1 MSPCVVVEARSPLV
15 EGVGNQ
21 ENGARRLT
29 LGRVLFL
36 VLGGIAL
43 IYALLAGL
51 RTVTDPDFGWQM
63 ASGRWIVQHHYIP
76 STDIFSYTATGSPW
90 IYPVAGELLFY
101 GIYLLGGFALLSW
114 IGALTCVGTVA
125 ILLRRGSAFTA
136 AVAIL
141 GIPLIADRTVPRGE
155 MFTVLLFAAFLLL
168 LWENYETSR
177 APLFWLPVLMVA
189 WVNLHLGF
197 IAGFALIAGFAG
209 LDVLELFFGKARRT
223 AALRRLKR
231 ALPWYAATG
240 VATLINPWGWNLF
253 QALVRQN
260 RAMAGQEKII
270 AEWAGMHFNWHG
282 WHAFFGSFSLQPI
295 QYTLA
300 VMMVVVA
307 ISALA
312 ALLQL
317 QPGAAI
323 LLGGAM
329 YASIRYVRMEALTAC
344 VVIVIGGAML
354 TRAGTRLGEWVPF
367 ARVRAAFA
375 IMACLAFVAIAVV
388 RMREYQSNYVYLAS
402 NARSDFGAGLS
413 WWFPKD
419 AADFVNREKL
429 PANVF
434 NSFNEG
440 GYIVWALGERSHDYM
455 DGRSVPFGMEGF
467 ARERELLGSP
477 IDSPRWQ
484 QEAGKYNLNTILI
497 QLDSEEVRYDQLQ
510 DLCYAN
516 NWKPVYID
524 EISMV
529 LVRNTPQNQE
539 LLKRLQISCPAATV
553 PSAPMAYNSRT
564 FQRWLNSAYILL
576 ALRRTNEALAAAN
589 AALSINPNSASV
601 HWVRGDIFY
610 ATSRRA
616 EAEREWLTTL
626 ALSHGTNEANI
637 WSKLAQLYLEQERTK
652 DAIYAWLQTL
662 GSATDPLLKTQ
673 AYVQLSRLYVGT
685 GNLKPAL
692 QMLDDAVKTA
702 PQGMPGIKGGSFA
715 FDVAQDRAAIW
726 FRLGDVPKAVS
737 FQEEALRL
745 DPNQAEA
752 WAHLA
757 LLYQKAGRTA
767 DQQRAEERVKT
778 LTAKPKQ

>member
-1 MSPCVVVEARSPLV
+1 MCFRVVVEARSPVLD
-15 EGVGNQ
+15 
-21 ENGARRLT
+21 GASNRGSGAQRLT
-29 LGRVLFL
+29 LARILFFA
-36 VLGGIAL
+36 LGGIAL
-43 IYALLAGL
+43 LYALLAGL

-63 ASGRWIVQHHYIP
+63 ATGRWIVQHHHIP
-76 STDIFSYTATGSPW
+76 STDVFSYTATGSPW
-90 IYPVAGELLFY
+90 IYPVVSELLFY

-114 IGALTCVGTVA
+114 MGALTCVGTVA
-125 ILLRRGSAFTA
+125 LLLRRGSAFTA

-141 GIPLIADRTVPRGE
+141 GIPLIADRTVPRAE
-155 MFTVLLFAAFLLL
+155 MFTVLLFAAFLSL

-177 APLFWLPVLMVA
+177 APLFWLPVLMA
-189 WVNLHLGF
+189 LWVNLHLGF
-197 IAGFALIAGFAG
+197 IAGFALIGGFVG

-223 AALRRLKR
+223 ASLGRLKR
-231 ALPWYAATG
+231 ALRWYALAG
-240 VATLINPWGWNLF
+240 VATLVNPWGWNLF
-253 QALVRQN
+253 QVLARQN

-270 AEWAGMHFNWHG
+270 AEWAGMHFNFHG
-282 WHAFFGSFSLQPI
+282 WHSFFGSFSLQPI

-300 VMMVVVA
+300 VMLVVVA
-307 ISALA
+307 ITALA
-312 ALLQL
+312 SLLQL

-344 VVIVIGGAML
+344 IVIVIGGAML
-354 TRAGTRLGEWVPF
+354 TRAGTRIGGWIRFKRL
-367 ARVRAAFA
+367 RAALA
-375 IMACLAFVAIAVV
+375 IVACLVFVAVAAV
-388 RMREYQSNYVYLAS
+388 RMREYQSDYVYLAG

-440 GYIVWALGERSHDYM
+440 GYIVWALGENYHDYM

-484 QEAGKYNLNTILI
+484 QEADKYSLNTILI
-497 QLDSEEVRYDQLQ
+497 QLDSEEVGYDQLQ

-516 NWKPVYID
+516 NWKPVYLD

-539 LLKRLQISCPAATV
+539 LLKRLQINCPAATI
-553 PSAPMAYNSRT
+553 PSTALARNSRT
-564 FQRWLNSAYILL
+564 FQRWLNSAYVLL

-589 AALSINPNSASV
+589 TALSINPNSTSV
-601 HWVRGDIFY
+601 HWVRGDILY
-610 ATSRRA
+610 ATSRRG

-626 ALSHGTNEANI
+626 AMSHGTNEAKI
-637 WSKLAQLYLEQERTK
+637 WSKLGQLYVEQQRTK

-662 GSATDPLLKTQ
+662 GTATDPLLKTQ
-673 AYVQLSRLYVGT
+673 AYVQLSRLYVET

-702 PQGMPGIKGGSFA
+702 PHGMPGIQGGSFA

-726 FRLGDVPKAVS
+726 FRLGDVPKAIS
-737 FQEEALRL
+737 FQEEAVRL
-745 DPNQAEA
+745 VPEDAGA

-757 LLYQKAGRTA
+757 LLYQKAGRSG
-767 DQQRAEERVKT
+767 DQQRAGARVKA
-778 LTAKPKQ
+778 LTAKAKQ

>member
-1 MSPCVVVEARSPLV
+1 MCFRVVVEARSPVLD
-15 EGVGNQ
+15 GVSNRGS
-21 ENGARRLT
+21 GAQRLT
-29 LGRVLFL
+29 LARILFL
-36 VLGGIAL
+36 ALGGIAL
-43 IYALLAGL
+43 LYALLAGL

-63 ASGRWIVQHHYIP
+63 ATGRWIVQHHHIP
-76 STDIFSYTATGSPW
+76 STDVFSYTATGSPW
-90 IYPVAGELLFY
+90 IYPVASELLFY

-114 IGALTCVGTVA
+114 MGALTCVGTVA
-125 ILLRRGSAFTA
+125 LLLRRGSAFTA

-141 GIPLIADRTVPRGE
+141 GIPLIADRTVPRAE
-155 MFTVLLFAAFLLL
+155 MFTVLLFAAFLSL
-168 LWENYETSR
+168 LWENYETGR
-177 APLFWLPVLMVA
+177 APLFWLPMLMTL

-197 IAGFALIAGFAG
+197 IAGFALIAGFVG

-223 AALRRLKR
+223 AALGRLKH
-231 ALPWYAATG
+231 ALPWYALTG
-240 VATLINPWGWNLF
+240 VATLVNPWGWNLF

-270 AEWAGMHFNWHG
+270 AEWAGMHFNFHG
-282 WHAFFGSFSLQPI
+282 WHSFFGSFSLQPI

-300 VMMVVVA
+300 VMLVVVA
-307 ISALA
+307 ITALA
-312 ALLQL
+312 SLLQL

-354 TRAGTRLGEWVPF
+354 TRAGMRIGGWIPF
-367 ARVRAAFA
+367 KGLRAALA
-375 IMACLAFVAIAVV
+375 IAACLVFVAIAAV
-388 RMREYQSNYVYLAS
+388 RMREYQSDYVYLAG

-440 GYIVWALGERSHDYM
+440 GYIVWALGENYHDYM

-484 QEAGKYNLNTILI
+484 LEADKYNLNTILI
-497 QLDSEEVRYDQLQ
+497 QLDSEEVGYDQLQ

-516 NWKPVYID
+516 NWKPVYLD

-539 LLKRLQISCPAATV
+539 LLKRLQINCPAATI
-553 PSAPMAYNSRT
+553 PSTALARNSRT
-564 FQRWLNSAYILL
+564 FQRWLNSAYVLL

-589 AALSINPNSASV
+589 AALSINPNSTSV
-601 HWVRGDIFY
+601 HWVRGDILY
-610 ATSRRA
+610 ATSRRG

-626 ALSHGTNEANI
+626 AMSRGTNEAKI
-637 WSKLAQLYLEQERTK
+637 WSKLGQLYVEQQRTK

-662 GSATDPLLKTQ
+662 GTATDPLLKTQ

-702 PQGMPGIKGGSFA
+702 PQGMPGIQGGSFA

-726 FRLGDVPKAVS
+726 FRLGDVPKAIS
-737 FQEEALRL
+737 FQEEAVRL
-745 DPNQAEA
+745 VPEDAGA

-757 LLYQKAGRTA
+757 LLYQKAGRSE
-767 DQQRAEERVKT
+767 DQQRAEARVKA
-778 LTAKPKQ
+778 LTAKSK